1 MKPFSKEGW
10 AFYEYF
16 EQIFSNSQA
25 RGSHAHQPASTVS
38 HAEPL
43 DEEDGNDAYPPNTS

>member
-10 AFYEYF
+10 AFYEYL
-16 EQIFSNSQA
+16 EQIFPNGQA
-25 RGSHAHQPASTVS
+25 QGSHAHWPASTVS

-43 DEEDGNDAYPPNTS
+43 DEEDGNDAYPPDMS